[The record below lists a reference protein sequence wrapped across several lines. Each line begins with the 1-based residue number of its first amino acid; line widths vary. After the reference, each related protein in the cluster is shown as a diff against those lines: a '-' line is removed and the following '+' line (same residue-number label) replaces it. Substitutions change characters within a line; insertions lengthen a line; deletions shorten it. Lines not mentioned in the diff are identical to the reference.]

1 MINNVINV
9 CIYTGELMESSAF
22 PPFIGENN
30 KKSNHIIN
38 IVVKTPM
45 EYKGL
50 NADNELKLNF
60 QTNRN
65 LVTFA
70 P

>member
-1 MINNVINV
+1 MLVFI
-9 CIYTGELMESSAF
+9 LESSLSAF

-38 IVVKTPM
+38 IVVKAPM